1 MAESSNA
8 AGGGEIGLILERYEG
23 RLTRYAARITGD
35 ADAARDVVQD
45 VFLRLCREKSV
56 QSNGRLAPWLY
67 TVCRRRALDARRK
80 LRRSKPLADAGVSDA
95 TPIDSDPAVVM
106 ERRDGASSVMHALS
120 ELPEN
125 QQEVIRLRFQEGL
138 SYKEIAEVTGRS
150 VNHVGV
156 LIHNAIKAIRKT
168 LQPPASG
175 DA

>member
-1 MAESSNA
+1 MPESSNGT
-8 AGGGEIGLILERYEG
+8 GGHEIESILDRYEG

-45 VFLRLCREKSV
+45 VFLRLCREQSV

-67 TVCRRRALDARRK
+67 TVCRRRALDARRRGRR
-80 LRRSKPLADAGVSDA
+80 LRPLGDADSLGTASADA
-95 TPIDSDPAVVM
+95 DPAGVV
-106 ERRDGASSVMHALS
+106 ENRDGASTARQALLQ
-120 ELPEN
+120 LPEN

-156 LIHNAIKAIRKT
+156 LIHNAIKVIRKT
-168 LQPPASG
+168 LNPPDG
-175 DA
+175 CDV